1 MDSWLA
7 SALSGGGGG
16 WMKTTPCWE
25 AVVSS
30 TYVAKECS
38 SATPHNFLM
47 LETSYHTHQQT
58 FH

>member
-47 LETSYHTHQQT
+47 LETS
-58 FH
+58 